1 MQRKNNLKNIIRT
14 ASNETTSLI
23 RYRLPLLKG
32 FLRFHDWTLHNV
44 RQAIAQGNFYAAA
57 VHAQACLLAISE
69 GPLRWIL
76 WAVLGARTALKLDQ
90 MLSKKS
96 ALSVLPQEFKNTLY
110 GTGVRDRLISQL
122 EAIEGNVG
130 ELTEEQR
137 QRAGRIMSAL
147 NATRNLK
154 LRDLRNELARFNF
167 YIETDGTTVWWNK
180 KGLENRLPIE
190 WLYEYLSE
198 ITPSIKN
205 GLIEMIAHFE
215 LQSGQD
221 SA

>member
-1 MQRKNNLKNIIRT
+1 MTNLRT
-14 ASNETTSLI
+14 LFRDASNETTGLI

-32 FLRFHDWTLHNV
+32 FLRFHDWTLHNIS
-44 RQAIAQGNFYAAA
+44 QAIAQGNFYAAA

-76 WAVLGARTALKLDQ
+76 WAVLGVRKTQKLDQ

-96 ALSVLPQEFKNTLY
+96 ALSELPQEFKKALY
-110 GTGVRDRLISQL
+110 GTEVRARLLSQL
-122 EAIEGNVG
+122 EDIEGNVG

-137 QRAGRIMSAL
+137 QRAGRIRSAI
-147 NATRNLK
+147 NATSNLK
-154 LRDLRNELARFNF
+154 LHDLRNALAHFNF
-167 YIETDGTTVWWNK
+167 YIETDGTIVWWNK

-190 WLYEYLSE
+190 WLFEYLSE
-198 ITPSIKN
+198 IIPSIKN
-205 GLIEMIAHFE
+205 GLIELIAHFE

>member
-1 MQRKNNLKNIIRT
+1 
-14 ASNETTSLI
+14 
-23 RYRLPLLKG
+23 
-32 FLRFHDWTLHNV
+32 
-44 RQAIAQGNFYAAA
+44 
-57 VHAQACLLAISE
+57 
-69 GPLRWIL
+69 
-76 WAVLGARTALKLDQ
+76 

-137 QRAGRIMSAL
+137 QRADRIMSAL

-205 GLIEMIAHFE
+205 GLIEMIAHLE

>member
-1 MQRKNNLKNIIRT
+1 MTNLVTLFRA
-14 ASNETTSLI
+14 ASNETISLI

-44 RQAIAQGNFYAAA
+44 SQAIAQGNFYAAA

-76 WAVLGARTALKLDQ
+76 WAVLGVRKTPTIDQ
-90 MLSKKS
+90 MLSEKS
-96 ALSVLPQEFKNTLY
+96 ALSELPQELKNALY
-110 GTGVRDRLISQL
+110 GTGVRDRLSSQL
-122 EAIEGNVG
+122 EALEGNVG
-130 ELTEEQR
+130 ELTEEQL
-137 QRAGRIMSAL
+137 QRAGQIRSAI
-147 NATRNLK
+147 NATSNLK
-154 LRDLRNELARFNF
+154 LQDLRNALTRFDF
-167 YIETDGTTVWWNK
+167 YIETDGTIVWWNK

-190 WLYEYLSE
+190 WLYEYLSD

-205 GLIEMIAHFE
+205 GLIELTAHFE

>member
-1 MQRKNNLKNIIRT
+1 MTNLVTLFRA
-14 ASNETTSLI
+14 ASNETISLI

-44 RQAIAQGNFYAAA
+44 SQAIAQGNFYAAA

-76 WAVLGARTALKLDQ
+76 WAVLGVRKTQKLDQ
-90 MLSKKS
+90 MLSEKS
-96 ALSVLPQEFKNTLY
+96 ALSELPQELKNALY
-110 GTGVRDRLISQL
+110 GTGVRDRLSSQL
-122 EAIEGNVG
+122 EALEGNVR
-130 ELTEEQR
+130 ELTEEQL
-137 QRAGRIMSAL
+137 QRAGQIRSAI
-147 NATRNLK
+147 NATSNLK
-154 LRDLRNELARFNF
+154 LQDLRNALAHFNF
-167 YIETDGTTVWWNK
+167 YIETDGTIVWWNK

-205 GLIEMIAHFE
+205 GLIELIAYFE

>member
-1 MQRKNNLKNIIRT
+1 MTNLVTLFRG
-14 ASNETTSLI
+14 ASNETDSII

-44 RQAIAQGNFYAAA
+44 SRAIAQGNFYAAA

-76 WAVLGARTALKLDQ
+76 WAVLGVRTTLTLNQ

-96 ALSVLPQEFKNTLY
+96 AISELPQELKNALY
-110 GTGVRDRLISQL
+110 GTEVSAMLLSQL
-122 EAIEGNVG
+122 EAIEGNV
-130 ELTEEQR
+130 EKLTEEQR
-137 QRAGRIMSAL
+137 QREGRIRSAI
-147 NATRNLK
+147 NATSNLK
-154 LRDLRNELARFNF
+154 MQDLRNALARFNF
-167 YIETDGTTVWWNK
+167 YIETDGTIVWWNK

-190 WLYEYLSE
+190 WLYVYLSE
-198 ITPSIKN
+198 ITLSIKN
-205 GLIEMIAHFE
+205 GLIDMIAHFE

>member
-1 MQRKNNLKNIIRT
+1 MTNLVTLFRA
-14 ASNETTSLI
+14 ASNETISLI

-44 RQAIAQGNFYAAA
+44 SQAIAQGNFYAAA

-76 WAVLGARTALKLDQ
+76 WAVLGVRKTLKLDQ
-90 MLSKKS
+90 MLSEKS
-96 ALSVLPQEFKNTLY
+96 ALSELPQELKNALY
-110 GTGVRDRLISQL
+110 GTGVRDRLLSQI

-137 QRAGRIMSAL
+137 QRTGRIRSAI
-147 NATRNLK
+147 NATSNLK
-154 LRDLRNELARFNF
+154 LQDLRNALAHFNF
-167 YIETDGTTVWWNK
+167 YIETDGTIVWWNK

-205 GLIEMIAHFE
+205 GLIELIAHFE

>member
-1 MQRKNNLKNIIRT
+1 MTNLRT
-14 ASNETTSLI
+14 LFRAASNETISLI

-44 RQAIAQGNFYAAA
+44 SQAIAQGNFYAAA

-76 WAVLGARTALKLDQ
+76 WAVLGVRKTQKLDQ

-96 ALSVLPQEFKNTLY
+96 ALSKLPQEFKNALY
-110 GTGVRDRLISQL
+110 GTGVRDRLSSQL
-122 EAIEGNVG
+122 DALEGNVG
-130 ELTEEQR
+130 ELTEEQL
-137 QRAGRIMSAL
+137 QRAGQIRSAI
-147 NATRNLK
+147 NATSNLK
-154 LRDLRNELARFNF
+154 LQDLRNALACFNF
-167 YIETDGTTVWWNK
+167 YIETDGTIVWWNK

-205 GLIEMIAHFE
+205 GLIELIAHFE

-221 SA
+221 NA

>member
-1 MQRKNNLKNIIRT
+1 MTNLVTLFRA
-14 ASNETTSLI
+14 ASNETISLI

-44 RQAIAQGNFYAAA
+44 SQAIAQGNFYAAA

-76 WAVLGARTALKLDQ
+76 WAVLGVRKTQKLDQ
-90 MLSKKS
+90 MLSEKS
-96 ALSVLPQEFKNTLY
+96 ALSELPQELKNSLY
-110 GTGVRDRLISQL
+110 GTGVRDRLSSQL
-122 EAIEGNVG
+122 DALEGNVG
-130 ELTEEQR
+130 ELTEEQL
-137 QRAGRIMSAL
+137 QRAGRIRSAI
-147 NATRNLK
+147 NATSNLK
-154 LRDLRNELARFNF
+154 LQDLRNALAHFNF
-167 YIETDGTTVWWNK
+167 YIETDGTIVWWNK

-205 GLIEMIAHFE
+205 GLIELIAHFE